1 MKAIVFDSFALL
13 TVFEE
18 EEGDRDV
25 TQMLSDVPAGK
36 LEGFI
41 SSVNVGEIY
50 YILARKKGEEKAEAA
65 LDAVLHFPL
74 EIVDPDF
81 DFCIDAAKIKAKHRM
96 SYADAF
102 AAALTK
108 QKKGT
113 LITGDKEF
121 KTLAGEIKIRFI

>member
-13 TVFEE
+13 AVFEE
-18 EEGDRDV
+18 EEGSREV
-25 TQMLSDVPAGK
+25 TQMLSDISAGK

-50 YILARKKGEEKAEAA
+50 YILARRKGEEKAEAA
-65 LDAVLHFPL
+65 LNAVLHFPL

-81 DFCIDAAKIKAKHRM
+81 EFCIDAAKIKAKHKM
-96 SYADAF
+96 SYADVF

-108 QKKGT
+108 MKKGT
-113 LITGDKEF
+113 LVTGDKEF
-121 KTLAGEIKIRFI
+121 KVLAGEIKIRFI